1 MNQFFSSVILLLS
14 LFYFLLPITK
24 SAARYSYGNSLTG
37 AFLFNPFTYNLI
49 IFVLTGLSGSIGLF
63 FLDRNVDVNTLIST
77 SMPQARYLVPLIML
91 YGYFVFILFQPSIN
105 SLIRRLS
112 DHDLHIKFI
121 SRRLAYILVILFLLP
136 IVFAIS
142 IRLPTFLSL
151 SSAADS
157 FGVLS
162 LRATLVETE
171 SSLYFLTR
179 LLSDELGWLFS
190 LYIIQRRD
198 LRLTSAI
205 FCVVLFL
212 YFVLSLTKS
221 KAILFIL
228 SILMVRSWNS
238 RIKFSAI
245 FFKIVPFLFFL
256 LVLAWFFLVKN
267 TELDYLLSPFNT
279 GLIGRIFVSEIS
291 SLYSHLSIFG
301 DSVPHIGLS
310 SLSSFLSRTLAIDSL
325 SRSGRIVLETISP
338 SWVDQGF
345 GGVYNTV
352 FFGEAFANF
361 GTVGLILS
369 PLIVCIVYYLI
380 VRASFFLGPRLS
392 IAFLVHTSFNVSMM
406 AGFNDY
412 LWNPFLYVKL
422 GLFLMLS
429 FLVKQRKYIF

>member
-245 FFKIVPFLFFL
+245 FFKCLSLFTGSR
-256 LVLAWFFLVKN
+256 LVFSCKKYRA
-267 TELDYLLSPFNT
+267 
-279 GLIGRIFVSEIS
+279 
-291 SLYSHLSIFG
+291 
-301 DSVPHIGLS
+301 GLS
-310 SLSSFLSRTLAIDSL
+310 T
-325 SRSGRIVLETISP
+325 
-338 SWVDQGF
+338 
-345 GGVYNTV
+345 
-352 FFGEAFANF
+352 
-361 GTVGLILS
+361 
-369 PLIVCIVYYLI
+369 
-380 VRASFFLGPRLS
+380 
-392 IAFLVHTSFNVSMM
+392 
-406 AGFNDY
+406 
-412 LWNPFLYVKL
+412 
-422 GLFLMLS
+422 LS
-429 FLVKQRKYIF
+429 F